1 MDRGACWAAVHRVT
15 GVGHDCSDWACVHVI
30 ICYIQFYPFVLKC
43 FCVCIKILRCF
54 QKFFNFSGMYL
65 LIRVWHNLSFWV
77 NIYQLLLHARG
88 FPDGSDG
95 KEFAHKAGDQV
106 QSLDREDPLEKE
118 MATHS
123 STLASKIPWMEKPGR
138 LQSMGSQKVGHD

>member
-1 MDRGACWAAVHRVT
+1 MDRGACWATVHRVT

-54 QKFFNFSGMYL
+54 QKFFNFSGTYL

-88 FPDGSDG
+88 FPDGSDD
-95 KEFAHKAGDQV
+95 KDYACSAGDQGSIPGSGRSPKEGNGKPL
-106 QSLDREDPLEKE
+106 QDSCQDMPMDRG
-118 MATHS
+118 A
-123 STLASKIPWMEKPGR
+123 
-138 LQSMGSQKVGHD
+138 